1 MNNAIFL
8 GETIVGILPYRLHP
22 YDKKILTHTLDDFD
36 CNPSLVHQL
45 ILRVADPELGHAS
58 MD

>member
-8 GETIVGILPYRLHP
+8 GETIVGILPHHLHP
-22 YDKKILTHTLDDFD
+22 YYKKILTHIQEDFD
-36 CNPSLVHQL
+36 SNPSLVHEL
-45 ILRVADPELGHAS
+45 ILRIADPELGHAS